1 MSRVRLLISD
11 DGYRYVGHGHPSD
24 SDFAVIEEHRL
35 TAYAWG
41 MIDSLGDE
49 REIHHR
55 DRSPLH
61 TAEENLEALSR
72 DRHVEAHMEEA
83 ISRGETPPKWVLRCL
98 PFDVRNDLVDG
109 DGELRGTEGR
119 T

>member
-1 MSRVRLLISD
+1 MSRVRILISD
-11 DGYRYVGHGHPSD
+11 DGYRYLGHGHPSD
-24 SDFAVIEEHRL
+24 SEFAVVGEHRL

-41 MIDSLGDE
+41 LIDSLGDE

-55 DRSPLH
+55 DRAPLH

-72 DRHVEAHMEEA
+72 DRHVEAHVEEA
-83 ISRGETPPKWVLRCL
+83 ISRGETPPKWVISSL
-98 PFDVRNDLVDG
+98 PFNVRQDLVDG
-109 DGELRGTEGR
+109 NGQLREHHSR